1 MDEKIEGN
9 RELDKIEM
17 ISARID
23 KIEQKLDE
31 LTSMAAR
38 WKKCIYDK
46 TSVEA
51 INYKLD
57 KILRRIF
64 PRP

>member
-51 INYKLD
+51 INY
-57 KILRRIF
+57 
-64 PRP
+64 